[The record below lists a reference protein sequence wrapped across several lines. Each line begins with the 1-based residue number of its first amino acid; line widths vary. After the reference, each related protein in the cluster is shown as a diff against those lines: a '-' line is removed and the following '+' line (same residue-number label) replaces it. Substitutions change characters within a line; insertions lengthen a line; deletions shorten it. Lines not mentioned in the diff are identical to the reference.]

1 MNIVLSI
8 LGHFLAF
15 IPRAAASGICRF
27 VGFLII
33 YVPNPR
39 AKVAFANIKHCFP
52 NLKKSEVRRIAC
64 ESACRMVEM
73 GLFVLASPYIPEKE
87 LKERIKISA
96 YFEGE
101 IEKIAANPKPVILLI
116 PHFCMMESI
125 TMLPMLSPLKMPPT
139 GVFYRPFDNAGLEK
153 WVKSTR
159 ERCGIHLLSRKES
172 LFAAND
178 FLKNNGCVGVLF
190 DQDAGAAGAI
200 APFFGRL
207 ASTSEIAGLMAERL
221 KCAAGVVWARRTGFW
236 RAEIDAQYL
245 QFQTAEDLLLNSNSW
260 LENKLKTDET
270 ARFDWLWL
278 HRRWKTQ
285 TNPKRRFQIS
295 HRRVLF
301 EEYIKRNN
309 LDKLPRNSDFI
320 FEMPQNIKD
329 CVSILPIFSAVRRAR
344 PDAKITLL
352 FSAENAQCFEGVD
365 VAERVV
371 AMPSNLKDRAKI
383 LSDFAEGYPELFA
396 ALENT
401 NLSLFD
407 AKKIGASQ
415 TYGFVFEG
423 RKKPRQIKYCAVL
436 DSESKTLS
444 SVEIIEKFLQKYG
457 FKEKLGFGPISF
469 KNRAV
474 DRVFDA
480 KNLQKFKTGE
490 ELREELKNC
499 AKIEF

>member
-1 MNIVLSI
+1 MNLFLTI
-8 LGHFLAF
+8 LGRFLAF
-15 IPRAAASGICRF
+15 IPRAAACGICRA

-33 YVPNPR
+33 YMPNPR

-52 NLKKSEVRRIAC
+52 NLDRREVRRIAY

-87 LKERIKISA
+87 LKERIKIST

-125 TMLPMLSPLKMPPT
+125 TMLPMLSPIKMPQT

-153 WVKSTR
+153 WVKNTR
-159 ERCGIHLLSRKES
+159 QRCGIHLLSRKES

-221 KCAAGVVWARRTGFW
+221 KCAAGIVWARRTGFW

-245 QFQTAEDLLLNSNSW
+245 QFKTAEELLLNSNAW
-260 LENKLKTDET
+260 LENKIKTDET

-285 TNPKRRFQIS
+285 TSPKYRFQIR

-301 EEYIKRNN
+301 EDYIKHNN
-309 LDKLPRNSDFI
+309 LKDLPRKSDFI

-352 FSAENAQCFEGVD
+352 FSEENAQCFEGAEI
-365 VAERVV
+365 AERVV

-383 LSDFAEGYPELFA
+383 LGEFAEGYPELFI

-401 NLSLFD
+401 NIALFD

-423 RKKPRQIKYCAVL
+423 QEKPRQIKYCAVL
-436 DSESKTLS
+436 DKSAKTLS
-444 SVEIIEKFLQKYG
+444 KVEIIEKFLQKYG
-457 FKEKLGFGPISF
+457 FKEKLCFEPVSF
-469 KNRAV
+469 KNRAGN
-474 DRVFDA
+474 RVFDA
-480 KNLQKFKTGE
+480 KNLDA
-490 ELREELKNC
+490 LSAEELKSALISC
-499 AKIEF
+499 SKIEF